1 MPQNSPVS
9 HSTSSRLLVL
19 AVFVTPPLLWA
30 GNFIVGRAIRDDIPP
45 ITLTFLRWLIAL
57 VVILPFALP
66 FIKRD
71 WPRYREYAGQI
82 IIISLMGIVAFSL
95 LVYFGLHYT
104 SGTNAL
110 LLNSCIPV
118 LIMLFS
124 ALFYGSHLS
133 LRQITGLAVSCLGV
147 LVIIFKGKL
156 TGLLTLTFSVGDLL
170 LLAAMAC
177 FAFYTLWLRKIPS
190 DINRLGL
197 LGIQVMVTLVAV
209 GLLWPWEYIT
219 GPAVHWSPKILL
231 ALLFLGFGPSFVSYL
246 LFSRCVELIGPARA
260 GLSIHLIP
268 VFGVVL
274 SVILLG
280 EPLHLFHG
288 VGILAIFCD
297 VALASTE
304 SKKGLPVR

>member
-1 MPQNSPVS
+1 MSSPPPISRPVP
-9 HSTSSRLLVL
+9 SRLLVL
-19 AVFVTPPLLWA
+19 AVFATPPLLWA
-30 GNFIVGRAIRDDIPP
+30 GNFIVGRAIRHDVPP

-66 FIKRD
+66 FIRRD
-71 WPRYREYAGQI
+71 FPRYRTYARQI
-82 IIISLMGIVAFSL
+82 IILSLLGIVAFSL
-95 LVYFGLHYT
+95 LVYFGLHST

-124 ALFYGSHLS
+124 AVFYGTRLS
-133 LRQITGLAVSCLGV
+133 WRQAAGLVLSCLGV
-147 LVIIFKGKL
+147 LVIIFQGKL

-170 LLAAMAC
+170 LLTAMAC
-177 FAFYTLWLRKIPS
+177 FACYTLLLRKIPS

-197 LGIQVMVTLVAV
+197 LAMQIMVTLIVV
-209 GLLWPWEYIT
+209 GVLWPWEYAT
-219 GPAVHWSPKILL
+219 GPAVQWRSGIVL
-231 ALLFLGFGPSFVSYL
+231 ALLFLGFGPSFISYL
-246 LFSRCVELIGPARA
+246 LFSRCVELIGPAKA

-274 SVILLG
+274 SIILLG

-288 VGILAIFCD
+288 VGILAIFCG
-297 VALASTE
+297 VALAS
-304 SKKGLPVR
+304 K